1 MPSPSRLREGS
12 MRLGRL
18 VGLAVTVTFGLA
30 ALAVGLPW
38 LVVITPRWLIRAA
51 SMSFLWALLAG
62 YALAVPAVLVGGVWS
77 YRAAARARRRQDRAS
92 FERAMRGVLLAW
104 SGLASV
110 IVMEVGSE
118 VKRRW
123 SERIPTLPTRFEQS
137 PGQRSP

>member
-38 LVVITPRWLIRAA
+38 LVVITPRWLIRVA
-51 SMSFLWALLAG
+51 SISFL
-62 YALAVPAVLVGGVWS
+62 WS
-77 YRAAARARRRQDRAS
+77 YRAAARARRRQARAS

-137 PGQRSP
+137 PGQRSPGSRPAGSGSPAVEGI